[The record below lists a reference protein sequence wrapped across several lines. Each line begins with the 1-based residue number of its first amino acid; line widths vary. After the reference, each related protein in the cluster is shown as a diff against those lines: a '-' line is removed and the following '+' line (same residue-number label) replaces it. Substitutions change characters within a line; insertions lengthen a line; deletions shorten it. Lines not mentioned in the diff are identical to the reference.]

1 MKIIACDDDKKQLKT
16 LLSLLAEYTD
26 KEGKHPVVT
35 SFGNAFEVVSA
46 LDQESYDLA
55 LLDILMPGYTGMEA
69 AKEIRMKNRDIKIV
83 FLTSSAEFAVESYRV
98 NAYDYLMKPVERK
111 LLYELLNKVDLEI
124 ESDEELLHIV
134 TSKEVYSIP
143 YSQIESVEVVH
154 RTLIFHLIDKTTH
167 EIYGRLAD
175 YDKMLSERPE
185 FIKPHRSYLVNM
197 KNIQS
202 IDPKEIIMVSGSHIP
217 IARGSAKDVRDA
229 YMDHLF

>member
-1 MKIIACDDDKKQLKT
+1 MKIIACDDDKKQRNA
-16 LLSLLAEYTD
+16 LLALLNEYVD
-26 KEGKHPVVT
+26 KAGNPPEVT
-35 SFGNAFEVVSA
+35 SYGNAFDVVSA
-46 LDQESYDLA
+46 LERESFDLA

-69 AKEIRMKNRDIKIV
+69 AKEIRMKNKDVRLV
-83 FLTSSAEFAVESYRV
+83 FLTSSSEFAVESYRV
-98 NAYDYLMKPVERK
+98 NAYDYLMKPVDRK
-111 LLYELLNKVDLEI
+111 VLYDLLNRVDLEL
-124 ESDEELLHIV
+124 ESDGELLHVV

-143 YSQIESVEVVH
+143 YEQIESVEVIH
-154 RTLIFHLIDKTTH
+154 RTLIFHLIDKSTH

-175 YDKMLSERPE
+175 YDRMLSERPE

-197 KNIQS
+197 NNIQS